1 MREDTVGAEVN
12 RPTAA
17 LRVAGSIP
25 VRNKYLYGLWI
36 AVPGLAVCV
45 CDFSMFV
52 NAPTKQELFL
62 GGNVFFKKKEKKK
75 EYRNKRQPIS

>member
-1 MREDTVGAEVN
+1 MTYDTVGAVAE

-25 VRNKYLYGLWI
+25 AQNKDWYGLQVV
-36 AVPGLAVCV
+36 VPGLAVCV

-52 NAPTKQELFL
+52 NHRCYFI
-62 GGNVFFKKKEKKK
+62 KKKNEKIYERATIHETMNYK
-75 EYRNKRQPIS
+75 